1 MSATGEGTQLLSSVQ
16 NALRV
21 LDCFS
26 ATDRELG
33 VSELARRLGL
43 GKSTVH
49 RLCTTLA
56 AGGLLDHNPETG
68 RYRLGLR
75 LYELG
80 ALVGVHLDLHE
91 AASPALNDVRNR
103 TGETVQLAVLDG
115 REVVYVERLESSH
128 TVRLFGR
135 VGHRN
140 SAHCTSTGKVLLAY
154 LPEAELDALL
164 DGWVLEPRT
173 PYTITDH
180 GALRQALAE
189 VRRRGWGENANE
201 VEMGVASVGAPIRDA
216 SGTVVAALSVAGPA
230 MRLDGGSLRRFA
242 SVVVE
247 AADAVSRRL
256 GYRGASR
263 HAVAA
268 REAGLGP
275 PPTTR

>member
-1 MSATGEGTQLLSSVQ
+1 MTKAGEISEGTQLLSSVQ

-26 ATDRELG
+26 AADRELG
-33 VSELARRLGL
+33 VSELARRLGV

-68 RYRLGLR
+68 RYRLGLH

-140 SAHCTSTGKVLLAY
+140 SAHCTSTGKVLLAH
-154 LPEAELDALL
+154 LAGAELDAVL

-180 GALRQALAE
+180 GALREALAE
-189 VRRRGWGENANE
+189 VRRRGWGENTNE

-216 SGTVVAALSVAGPA
+216 SGAVVAALSVAGPV

-242 SVVVE
+242 GVVVE
-247 AADAVSRRL
+247 AAEAVSRRL
-256 GYRGASR
+256 GYRGATG
-263 HAVAA
+263 A
-268 REAGLGP
+268 RREV
-275 PPTTR
+275 TT

>member
-1 MSATGEGTQLLSSVQ
+1 VSATGEGTQLLSSVH

-26 ATDRELG
+26 TTDRELG
-33 VSELARRLGL
+33 VSELARRLGV

-164 DGWVLEPRT
+164 DGWVLESRT

-180 GALRQALAE
+180 GALREALAE

-216 SGTVVAALSVAGPA
+216 SGAVVAALSVAGPA

-242 SVVVE
+242 GVVVE
-247 AADAVSRRL
+247 AAEAVSRRL
-256 GYRGASR
+256 GYRGATEWR
-263 HAVAA
+263 
-268 REAGLGP
+268 REAGQGP
-275 PPTTR
+275 PPTQR

>member
-1 MSATGEGTQLLSSVQ
+1 MRATGDGTQLLSSVQ

-33 VSELARRLGL
+33 VSELARRLGV

-56 AGGLLDHNPETG
+56 AGGALDHNPETG

-140 SAHCTSTGKVLLAY
+140 SAHCTSTGKVLLAH

-164 DGWVLEPRT
+164 DGWVLESRT

-180 GALRQALAE
+180 AALRQALAE
-189 VRRRGWGENANE
+189 VRHRGWGENANE
-201 VEMGVASVGAPIRDA
+201 VEMGVASVAAPIRDA
-216 SGTVVAALSVAGPA
+216 SGAVVAALSVAGPA

-242 SVVVE
+242 GVVVE
-247 AADAVSRRL
+247 AAEAVSRRL
-256 GYRGASR
+256 GYRGSPG
-263 HAVAA
+263 A
-268 REAGLGP
+268 RREV
-275 PPTTR
+275 TT

>member
-1 MSATGEGTQLLSSVQ
+1 MSGAPLLSSVH

-26 ATDRELG
+26 ATERELG
-33 VSELARRLGL
+33 VSELARRLAM

-56 AGGLLDHNPETG
+56 AGGLLEHNPVTG

-80 ALVGVHLDLHE
+80 ALVGAHMDLHE
-91 AASPALNDVRNR
+91 AAGPSLLELRNR
-103 TGETVQLAVLDG
+103 TGETAQVAVLDG

-140 SAHCTSTGKVLLAY
+140 SAHCTATGKVLLAH

-164 DGWVLEPRT
+164 DGWVLPART
-173 PYTITDH
+173 PYTITEH
-180 GALRQALAE
+180 AALREALAE

-201 VEMGVASVGAPIRDA
+201 VEMGVASVAAPVRDVTGA
-216 SGTVVAALSVAGPA
+216 VVAALSVAGPA

-242 SVVVE
+242 GVAVE

-256 GYRGASR
+256 GYRGA
-263 HAVAA
+263 
-268 REAGLGP
+268 AGAQKEV
-275 PPTTR
+275 RR

>member
-1 MSATGEGTQLLSSVQ
+1 MSVTGEGTQLLSSVQ

-26 ATDRELG
+26 ATDRDLG
-33 VSELARRLGL
+33 VSELARRLGV

-154 LPEAELDALL
+154 LPEADLDALL
-164 DGWVLEPRT
+164 DGWVLEART

-180 GALRQALAE
+180 GALREALAE

-216 SGTVVAALSVAGPA
+216 SGAVVAALSVAGPA

-242 SVVVE
+242 GVVVE

-256 GYRGASR
+256 GWRGATEWR
-263 HAVAA
+263 
-268 REAGLGP
+268 REVGQGP
-275 PPTTR
+275 PPTQR

>member
-1 MSATGEGTQLLSSVQ
+1 MSGPGEGTQILSSVQ

-33 VSELARRLGL
+33 VSELARRLSV

-56 AGGLLDHNPETG
+56 AGGLLDHNPATG

-164 DGWVLEPRT
+164 DGWVLESHT

-180 GALRQALAE
+180 AALREALAE

-201 VEMGVASVGAPIRDA
+201 VEMGVASVGAPVRDA
-216 SGTVVAALSVAGPA
+216 SGAVVAALSVAGPA

-242 SVVVE
+242 GVVVE
-247 AADAVSRRL
+247 AGEAVSRRL
-256 GYRGASR
+256 GYRGA
-263 HAVAA
+263 AGA
-268 REAGLGP
+268 RREV
-275 PPTTR
+275 T

>member
-1 MSATGEGTQLLSSVQ
+1 MTTGPLLSSVT

-26 ATDRELG
+26 ATERELG
-33 VSELARRLGL
+33 VSELARRLDM

-49 RLCTTLA
+49 RLCATLA
-56 AGGLLDHNPETG
+56 AGGLLDHNAETG

-80 ALVGVHLDLHE
+80 ALVSAHMDLHE
-91 AASPALNDVRNR
+91 AAGPALLEVRNR

-140 SAHCTSTGKVLLAY
+140 SAHCTATGKVLLAH
-154 LPEAELDALL
+154 LPDAELDALL
-164 DGWVLEPRT
+164 DGWVLEGRT

-180 GALRQALAE
+180 AEFRKALAE
-189 VRRRGWGENANE
+189 VRRRGWGENTNE
-201 VEMGVASVGAPIRDA
+201 VEIGVASVAAPVRDSSGA
-216 SGTVVAALSVAGPA
+216 VVAALSVAGPA
-230 MRLDGGSLRRFA
+230 MRLDGGSLRHFA
-242 SVVVE
+242 GVAME
-247 AADAVSRRL
+247 AADATSRRL
-256 GYRGASR
+256 GYRGATR
-263 HAVAA
+263 A
-268 REAGLGP
+268 RKEV
-275 PPTTR
+275 R